1 MITRKSGSLPAE
13 QCASVTA
20 SHLARSKTLS
30 SARMAADVH
39 LVWACASVCV
49 PQATSQTDETCGIE
63 TGASLWCNQQL
74 PQRYNMQLIGVKDK
88 KKSWWASLLSRHDL
102 L

>member
-20 SHLARSKTLS
+20 SHFSTQQDAVECYDGCRCTFS
-30 SARMAADVH
+30 V
-39 LVWACASVCV
+39 SVCECV
-49 PQATSQTDETCGIE
+49 FITTSQTDETCGVE
-63 TGASLWCNQQL
+63 TSLWCNQQL